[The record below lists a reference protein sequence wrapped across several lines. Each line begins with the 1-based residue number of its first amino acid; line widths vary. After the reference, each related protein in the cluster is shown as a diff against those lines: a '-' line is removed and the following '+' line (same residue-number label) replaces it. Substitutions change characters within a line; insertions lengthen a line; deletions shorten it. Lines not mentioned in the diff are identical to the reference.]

1 MTTKLQEDEDNLML
15 MQMDMT
21 KEIHN
26 NESAEQDSLELLSG
40 EGGKQ
45 GSGDSADKFNA
56 ATHVVKETII
66 VNKEGP
72 WMHWCP
78 ITNFAE
84 IHFPDGKGKT
94 EATEAVPEHPDGVE
108 GTQALDDRGALC
120 CTEQVMLE
128 DDADP
133 TKVHVKNIVLEGES
147 TEFVHVVYF
156 TGDAADRAMAEHG
169 HVGGRLVGQDGIVQN
184 MKGLSGNFK
193 SYCRKNSDKVSSSS
207 SGATQAAKGA
217 YLELGIGAMAGVR
230 RTSVSFP
237 QERAGQSSLRSN
249 VPFTKSSW
257 DFSIEVEDI
266 LGRILASA
274 SIVARMGL
282 PTEVWEAVRMRD
294 FARDTLTRE
303 DDMPSS
309 LTERFNR
316 AYQYP
321 CPPVYPRTYDADLMV
336 SSHQVALRG
345 TMPDIPG
352 ESYEERE
359 TKCEVAVSN
368 LHVDKGDTA
377 TTGALYSCEKTT
389 TEVLEEGVT
398 DALRWRDIVVFPGRG
413 RTKQGALRRGGR
425 GARIRV
431 LRPGWFCWVFFST
444 RDCLHGGVTQDS
456 EETHCIDSNSWL
468 NPAYRVSMQLT
479 GLDCMRCIT
488 YPMQMIYEM
497 LTRLSESKRARI
509 ETAPKIWGL
518 SCYRMQRRMR
528 DARKV
533 RDTECILN
541 AFLEGSLSL
550 LF

>member
-1 MTTKLQEDEDNLML
+1 MT
-15 MQMDMT
+15 
-21 KEIHN
+21 EIHN
-26 NESAEQDSLELLSG
+26 ISEDQESSGSLSG
-40 EGGKQ
+40 EGGKP
-45 GSGDSADKFNA
+45 GSSGDSADMFKA
-56 ATHVVKETII
+56 AIHVVKETVI

-78 ITNFAE
+78 LNNYAE
-84 IHFPDGKGKT
+84 IQFPDGEGVT
-94 EATEAVPEHPDGVE
+94 DATEAVPEHPDGVE

-133 TKVHVKNIVLEGES
+133 TKVYVKNIGLEGES
-147 TEFVHVVYF
+147 KEFVHVVYF
-156 TGDAADRAMAEHG
+156 TGDTADEAMAEHG
-169 HVGGRLVGQDGIVQN
+169 HVGGRLVGGDGIVQH
-184 MKGLSGNFK
+184 MKGLSGQFK
-193 SYCRKNSDKVSSSS
+193 SYCRNNSEAVSSSS
-207 SGATQAAKGA
+207 NGATQAAKGA
-217 YLELGIGAMAGVR
+217 YLELGIGAMAGR
-230 RTSVSFP
+230 TRTSVSFP
-237 QERAGQSSLRSN
+237 QERAGKPSLRSN
-249 VPFTKSSW
+249 VPFKKAPR
-257 DFSIEVEDI
+257 DFSDQVEDI
-266 LGRILASA
+266 LGRIVASA

-444 RDCLHGGVTQDS
+444 RDCLHGGVTQNS